1 MFCSRFL
8 LSYRPQ
14 NLYVSHVWALG
25 VINFSYIEMMLTKM
39 KTASILFFAAIVSA
53 VILSVGAACTCSA
66 DEFADLSNRVE
77 KLNIRR
83 NDYTLGKVLTDE
95 QKQTAR
101 RNSQKKAVP
110 GTYKF
115 KDNDLYVV
123 ADKDTDRVLILYE
136 RYEPA
141 SAKKIR
147 DLVGALFFDFGD
159 PTVMAHDKTI
169 FWVFDEKGKISE
181 EQYREAKATKKPLKT
196 LVTVKLDS
204 SHKIMDS
211 SDTGKDGSVY
221 YIVSSGP
228 ILKLINSRKP

>member
-1 MFCSRFL
+1 MVAL
-8 LSYRPQ
+8 L
-14 NLYVSHVWALG
+14 
-25 VINFSYIEMMLTKM
+25 
-39 KTASILFFAAIVSA
+39 
-53 VILSVGAACTCSA
+53 LSVGITCSSRA
-66 DEFADLSNRVE
+66 DEYADLYTRVE

-83 NDYTLGKVLTDE
+83 NDYTLGKVLTDK
-95 QKQTAR
+95 QKHTAR
-101 RNSQKKAVP
+101 RNAQEEAAP

-123 ADKDTDRVLILYE
+123 AEKDTDRVLILYE

-147 DLVGALFFDFGD
+147 HLVGALFFDFGD
-159 PTVMAHDKTI
+159 PTVIAHDKTI
-169 FWVFDEKGKISE
+169 FWAFDEKGKISE

-211 SDTGKDGSVY
+211 SDPGQDSSVY

-228 ILKLINSRKP
+228 ILKLINSREQ

>member
-1 MFCSRFL
+1 
-8 LSYRPQ
+8 
-14 NLYVSHVWALG
+14 
-25 VINFSYIEMMLTKM
+25 M
-39 KTASILFFAAIVSA
+39 KTISLLIFTAVIAF
-53 VILSVGAACTCSA
+53 VILSTVTVCSSQA
-66 DEFADLSNRVE
+66 DEIADLYTRVE

-83 NDYTLGKVLTDE
+83 NDYTLGKVLTDK

-101 RNSQKKAVP
+101 RSSQENAAP

-123 ADKDTDRVLILYE
+123 ADKETDRILILYE

-169 FWVFDEKGKISE
+169 FWAFDEKGKISE

-211 SDTGKDGSVY
+211 SDPGQNGSVY

>member
-1 MFCSRFL
+1 MKI
-8 LSYRPQ
+8 LS
-14 NLYVSHVWALG
+14 
-25 VINFSYIEMMLTKM
+25 
-39 KTASILFFAAIVSA
+39 AIIVA
-53 VILSVGAACTCSA
+53 VILSVAAACSSRV
-66 DEFADLSNRVE
+66 DEITDLYTRVE

-83 NDYTLGKVLTDE
+83 NDYTLGKVLTDK
-95 QKQTAR
+95 QKETAQD
-101 RNSQKKAVP
+101 NVQEKVSP

-115 KDNDLYVV
+115 KDKDLYIV
-123 ADKDTDRVLILYE
+123 ADKGTDRVLIIYE

-147 DLVGALFFDFGD
+147 DLVGALFFDYGD

-169 FWVFDEKGKISE
+169 FWAFDEKGKISE

-211 SDTGKDGSVY
+211 SDPGQDGSVY

>member
-1 MFCSRFL
+1 M
-8 LSYRPQ
+8 
-14 NLYVSHVWALG
+14 
-25 VINFSYIEMMLTKM
+25 
-39 KTASILFFAAIVSA
+39 
-53 VILSVGAACTCSA
+53 SVGITFSSRA
-66 DEFADLSNRVE
+66 DEFTDLYNRVE

-83 NDYTLGKVLTDE
+83 NDYTLGKVLTDK

-101 RNSQKKAVP
+101 RNVQEETVP

-123 ADKDTDRVLILYE
+123 ADKGTDRVLILYE

-141 SAKKIR
+141 SGKKIR

-169 FWVFDEKGKISE
+169 YWAFNEKGKISE
-181 EQYREAKATKKPLKT
+181 QQYREAKEANKPLET
-196 LVTVKLDS
+196 LATVKLDS

-211 SDTGKDGSVY
+211 SDPGEGSTVY

-228 ILKLINSRKP
+228 VLKLLNHQGK

>member
-1 MFCSRFL
+1 MMFT
-8 LSYRPQ
+8 Q
-14 NLYVSHVWALG
+14 
-25 VINFSYIEMMLTKM
+25 M
-39 KTASILFFAAIVSA
+39 KTISLLIFTAVIASIV
-53 VILSVGAACTCSA
+53 LSVATACSSRA
-66 DEFADLSNRVE
+66 DEFTDLNTRVE

-83 NDYTLGKVLTDE
+83 NDYTLGKVLTDK

-101 RNSQKKAVP
+101 RNAQEEAVP

-136 RYEPA
+136 RYESA

-169 FWVFDEKGKISE
+169 FWAFDENGKISE

-211 SDTGKDGSVY
+211 SDSGQDGSVY

>member
-1 MFCSRFL
+1 
-8 LSYRPQ
+8 
-14 NLYVSHVWALG
+14 
-25 VINFSYIEMMLTKM
+25 
-39 KTASILFFAAIVSA
+39 
-53 VILSVGAACTCSA
+53 LSVGAACTLQA
-66 DEFADLSNRVE
+66 DEFVDLIKRVE
-77 KLNIRR
+77 KINIGR
-83 NDYTLGKVLTDE
+83 NDYTLGKVLTDK
-95 QKQTAR
+95 QKQIAR
-101 RNSQKKAVP
+101 RNVQEKPNP

-123 ADKDTDRVLILYE
+123 ADKGTDRVLILYE

-147 DLVGALFFDFGD
+147 DLVGALFFNFGD

-169 FWVFDEKGKISE
+169 FWAFDEKGKISE

>member
-1 MFCSRFL
+1 
-8 LSYRPQ
+8 
-14 NLYVSHVWALG
+14 LG
-25 VINFSYIEMMLTKM
+25 VINFSNVEMIRTPM
-39 KTASILFFAAIVSA
+39 KTISLLIFTAVIAF
-53 VILSVGAACTCSA
+53 VILSTVTVCSSQA
-66 DEFADLSNRVE
+66 DEIADLYTRVE

-83 NDYTLGKVLTDE
+83 NDYTLGKVLTDK

-101 RNSQKKAVP
+101 RSSQENAAP

-123 ADKDTDRVLILYE
+123 ADKETDRILILYE

-169 FWVFDEKGKISE
+169 FWAFDEKGKISE

-211 SDTGKDGSVY
+211 SDPGRDGSVY